1 MNNINWLNSLKW
13 IFSGG
18 IGTVLLIWVLNKL
31 FSKQKVEV
39 KIVPSIQ
46 NSEFREIARS
56 VFKENFYNLK
66 EVARETAY
74 NRSNEFTEEVIKVL
88 SDNPKNFD
96 TFSEPSMQANLFEA
110 QKAYAKS
117 GERYLKILLLIYINN
132 IVKTVPKSLTRI
144 ILEESIKIVPK
155 LTIRQCDML
164 SLIFLMLYSPNYNLS
179 TWEDFETLLNDCI
192 YPFIESLS
200 DNVTNYR
207 HLEYTGCVF
216 SKPGHYIAEELFQ
229 FYYPGM
235 FSSGFTIER
244 FIEKVDVNVS
254 KYKNDGIL
262 IKCFHNANLYQINAI
277 YKDDINKKGQEKNYN
292 KSVIFVLNKI
302 QKEHSM
308 NDNMVRNAILRINRD
323 FKKLFSI
330 WNNSY
335 ISHLELTSIGVS
347 IAISNIERK
356 LGISLDYSIW
366 LNEESSS
373 EKLKYISDEIPRDI
387 L

>member
-1 MNNINWLNSLKW
+1 MNNINWLKW

-18 IGTVLLIWVLNKL
+18 IGTVLLIWILNKL
-31 FSKQKVEV
+31 FSKQKIVI
-39 KIVPSIQ
+39 KIEPSIR
-46 NSEFREIARS
+46 NLEFREIARS

-74 NRSNEFTEEVIKVL
+74 NRSNEFIEEVIKAL

-96 TFSEPSMQANLFEA
+96 TFSEPSMQVDLFEA
-110 QKAYAKS
+110 QNAYAKS
-117 GERYLKILLLIYINN
+117 GESYLKILLLNFINN
-132 IVKTVPKSLTRI
+132 IVKAAPKSLMRI

-155 LTIRQCDML
+155 MTIQQCDML

-179 TWEDFETLLNDCI
+179 TWVDFETLLNDCI

-244 FIEKVDVNVS
+244 FKEKVDMNIS
-254 KYKNDGIL
+254 KYKNDRIL

-292 KSVIFVLNKI
+292 KSVIFELNRI

-308 NDNMVRNAILRINRD
+308 NDNMVRNVISRINTD

-335 ISHLELTSIGVS
+335 ISHLELTSIGIS

-366 LNEESSS
+366 LNERSSS
-373 EKLKYISDEIPRDI
+373 KNFKYISDEIPRDI

>member
-1 MNNINWLNSLKW
+1 MNNINWLNWLKW
-13 IFSGG
+13 VFSGG
-18 IGTVLLIWVLNKL
+18 IGTVLLIWILNKL

-39 KIVPSIQ
+39 KIEQSIQ
-46 NSEFREIARS
+46 TSEFRKIAQS

-66 EVARETAY
+66 EVARETAH
-74 NRSNEFTEEVIKVL
+74 NRSNEFIEDVIKTL

-117 GERYLKILLLIYINN
+117 GERYLKILLLNYINN
-132 IVKTVPKSLTRI
+132 IAKAVPKSLTRI

-179 TWEDFETLLNDCI
+179 KWEDFETLLKDCI

-216 SKPGHYIAEELFQ
+216 SKPGHYMAEELFQ
-229 FYYPGM
+229 FYYPEM

-244 FIEKVDVNVS
+244 FKEKVDINVS
-254 KYKNDGIL
+254 KYKNDGTI
-262 IKCFHNANLYQINAI
+262 IRCFYNANLYQINAI

-292 KSVIFVLNKI
+292 NTVIFKLNRI

-308 NDNMVRNAILRINRD
+308 NGDMVRNSILRINKD
-323 FKKLFSI
+323 FEKLFSI

-356 LGISLDYSIW
+356 LGMSLDYSIW

-373 EKLKYISDEIPRDI
+373 ENLKYISDEIPRDI

>member
-1 MNNINWLNSLKW
+1 MNNMNWLNWLKW

-39 KIVPSIQ
+39 KIVPSTQ

-66 EVARETAY
+66 DVARETAY
-74 NRSNEFTEEVIKVL
+74 NRSNEFTEEVIKAL
-88 SDNPKNFD
+88 SANPKNFD

-117 GERYLKILLLIYINN
+117 GEGYLKILLLNYINN
-132 IVKTVPKSLTRI
+132 IVKSVPKSLTRI

-216 SKPGHYIAEELFQ
+216 SKPGHYTAEELFQ

-244 FIEKVDVNVS
+244 FKEKVDMNAL

-262 IKCFHNANLYQINAI
+262 INCFHNVNLYQINAI

-292 KSVIFVLNKI
+292 KSVIFELNRI
-302 QKEHSM
+302 QKEHLM
-308 NDNMVRNAILRINRD
+308 NDDMVRNAILRINTD
-323 FKKLFSI
+323 LKKLFSI

-373 EKLKYISDEIPRDI
+373 KKLKYISDELPRDI